1 MESFFRGVKIL
12 FLVLVLNACDLGDD
26 GVSYHFVS
34 LPVVDVGM
42 PESFR
47 LNETY
52 EIGVTLLLPNGCA
65 QFEGFDVTSEDT
77 TVRRVVAIGTEVDGP
92 SCTQEVSEVE
102 ATFRFIC
109 LYPETYRF
117 LFWTG
122 EDESGE
128 PRFLEIEVPVT
139 R

>member
-12 FLVLVLNACDLGDD
+12 FLVLALNACDLEDD

-34 LPVVDVGM
+34 LPVVEVGM

>member
-1 MESFFRGVKIL
+1 MESFWRGLKIL
-12 FLVLVLNACDLGDD
+12 LLGLVLNACDLDDD

-34 LPVVDVGM
+34 LPVAEVAM

-52 EIGVTLLLPNGCA
+52 EIAVTLLLPNGCA

-92 SCTQEVSEVE
+92 SCTQVVSEVE

-128 PRFLEIEVPVT
+128 PRYLEIEVPVI